1 MDSPFG
7 RLDPVHKENI
17 VRYLPDMAEQSMLLA
32 YIGEIDAQVAHEAL
46 KEVREMPVIKYALR
60 EDPLNVYGQ
69 KENV

>member
-1 MDSPFG
+1 
-7 RLDPVHKENI
+7 
-17 VRYLPDMAEQSMLLA
+17 MAEQSMLLA

-46 KEVREMPVIKYALR
+46 KKVREMPVIKYALR